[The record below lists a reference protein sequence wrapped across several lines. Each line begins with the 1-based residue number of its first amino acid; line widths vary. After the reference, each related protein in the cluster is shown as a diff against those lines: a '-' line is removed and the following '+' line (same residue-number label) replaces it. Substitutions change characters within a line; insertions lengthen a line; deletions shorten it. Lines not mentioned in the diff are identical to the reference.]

1 MLHYAWYASNLCDNR
16 EIFMNV
22 NEACFPVDAIKKPC
36 KCEKS
41 AFIRC
46 ARCPETFCFP
56 CFVEEYHSDSCD
68 TP

>member
-1 MLHYAWYASNLCDNR
+1 
-16 EIFMNV
+16 MNV